1 MVCEISDALMPRAIL
16 PEQFPEPLAVTPAA
30 FKALVDTETRKLS
43 PEQAADLKR
52 VQLELAE
59 LPDPRDLTLE
69 TPPLSPT
76 ILGLFRGLPLGDE
89 PSEPRSIVLYRKNL
103 LRAVRSPAEL
113 IREIKKTLLHELGH
127 LHGADEDDLRE
138 EGLE

>member
-1 MVCEISDALMPRAIL
+1 M
-16 PEQFPEPLAVTPAA
+16 
-30 FKALVDTETRKLS
+30 
-43 PEQAADLKR
+43 
-52 VQLELAE
+52 
-59 LPDPRDLTLE
+59 
-69 TPPLSPT
+69 
-76 ILGLFRGLPLGDE
+76 GLFRGLPLGDE